1 MPLGKSRIG
10 LLVGLNC
17 HKSGYSGYCL
27 PAKMTLIGG
36 ATGGGH
42 SRAGC
47 PTWRH
52 WGANEGIIY
61 TDSILM
67 IIDPNANSI
76 YFEFNGKWMVYVII

>member
-17 HKSGYSGYCL
+17 HNLVDTADTVYQL
-27 PAKMTLIGG
+27 RLIGG

-52 WGANEGIIY
+52 
-61 TDSILM
+61 
-67 IIDPNANSI
+67 
-76 YFEFNGKWMVYVII
+76 